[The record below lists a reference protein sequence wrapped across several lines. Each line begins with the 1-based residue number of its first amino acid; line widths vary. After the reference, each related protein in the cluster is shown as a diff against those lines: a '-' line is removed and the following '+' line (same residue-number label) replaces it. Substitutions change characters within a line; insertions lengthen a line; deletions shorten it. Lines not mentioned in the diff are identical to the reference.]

1 MIVSNCH
8 YTQVTPKY
16 LKPVGFDLGKKNLVY
31 AIFVTPPMVIKQR
44 RFFHRVLSTFERQ
57 TSKTVVPLMFLH
69 KSGSRRYTLRGA
81 LFYRK
86 LRAKNC
92 LEEVQR
98 EAILFSLLV
107 HRSHLNIILLKHVGL
122 TEKRKKKSTG
132 FRLMDI
138 VGIIYLSSFL
148 YYT

>member
-1 MIVSNCH
+1 
-8 YTQVTPKY
+8 
-16 LKPVGFDLGKKNLVY
+16 
-31 AIFVTPPMVIKQR
+31 
-44 RFFHRVLSTFERQ
+44 
-57 TSKTVVPLMFLH
+57 MFLH
-69 KSGSRRYTLRGA
+69 KSGSRQYTLRGA

-122 TEKRKKKSTG
+122 TEKRKKKVNRFSIDGHRWHYLFVVFFVLYLTLQLYTKS
-132 FRLMDI
+132 FVLNCMYISDPSLNVTNCRFMWT
-138 VGIIYLSSFL
+138 VKIIYDNCVFWW
-148 YYT
+148 